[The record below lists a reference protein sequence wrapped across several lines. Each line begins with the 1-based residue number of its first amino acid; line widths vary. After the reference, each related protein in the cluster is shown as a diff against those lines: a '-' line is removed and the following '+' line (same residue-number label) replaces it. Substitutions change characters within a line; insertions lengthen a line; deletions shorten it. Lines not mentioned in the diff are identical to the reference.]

1 MSDILHIVYDIIF
14 TSNKNDKFNINH
26 YLNIYLFYTES
37 DSDDE
42 EFTDINDRL
51 NGIDLNDAEVVW
63 SYLTDSE
70 KAEFEHLVKSGDI
83 SKILPQFTPWWC
95 LP

>member
-1 MSDILHIVYDIIF
+1 
-14 TSNKNDKFNINH
+14 
-26 YLNIYLFYTES
+26 
-37 DSDDE
+37 
-42 EFTDINDRL
+42 L
-51 NGIDLNDAEVVW
+51 NGIDLNDAEQVW
-63 SYLTDSE
+63 SSLTDSE

>member
-1 MSDILHIVYDIIF
+1 MPEIIF
-14 TSNKNDKFNINH
+14 KLNVF
-26 YLNIYLFYTES
+26 YLES

-42 EFTDINDRL
+42 ELTSINERL
-51 NGIDLNDAEVVW
+51 NGIDLDDTEQVW
-63 SYLTDSE
+63 NSLTDSE

-83 SKILPQFTPWWC
+83 TKILPQYTPWWC

>member
-1 MSDILHIVYDIIF
+1 M
-14 TSNKNDKFNINH
+14 N
-26 YLNIYLFYTES
+26 YLFYLIIFYVET

-42 EFTDINDRL
+42 EFSHLNERL
-51 NGIDLNDAEVVW
+51 DGIDLDNSEQVW
-63 SYLTDSE
+63 NLLTDSE

-83 SKILPQFTPWWC
+83 TKVLPEYTPWWC